1 MGKNEK
7 KGYQTAAPDRYHIL
21 KDHAR
26 QMRREMTDAERLLWE
41 TLRHNPYRLRFRRQ
55 HPIADFI
62 VDFVCLD
69 YMLVIEVDGG
79 YHFTPEQ
86 MSDDAARAQILNN
99 MGFSIMRFTNE
110 EVMFQVDDVTRK
122 IYDYLLEQAE

>member
-1 MGKNEK
+1 
-7 KGYQTAAPDRYHIL
+7 
-21 KDHAR
+21 
-26 QMRREMTDAERLLWE
+26 
-41 TLRHNPYRLRFRRQ
+41 
-55 HPIADFI
+55 
-62 VDFVCLD
+62 
-69 YMLVIEVDGG
+69 MLVIEVDGG